1 MKLVKCPR
9 CDLNYIKEDEKHC
22 KVCLRELKG
31 EQSKDDIELCSVCNE
46 APALPGRDVCF
57 LCLKEMSGNTRNQ
70 DTDMEEMVDD
80 ANIAIDPVSTMDEI
94 IPEMNEDIPEREFGE
109 IESELS
115 SLESIRE
122 DEELGDEELEDEQQ

>member
-9 CDLNYIKEDEKHC
+9 CDLNYIKEDEKYC

-31 EQSKDDIELCSVCNE
+31 EQSKDEVELCSVCNE
-46 APALPGRDVCF
+46 APALPGRDMCL
-57 LCLKEMSGNTRNQ
+57 LCLKEMTGSGITSDSDNE
-70 DTDMEEMVDD
+70 DAVDE
-80 ANIAIDPVSTMDEI
+80 ASLGIDPVSAMDEI

-122 DEELGDEELEDEQQ
+122 DEDDEDNEDEDEEL